1 MSKSEIPLFPLHAVL
16 FPGGALPLRIFEPR
30 YLDMVCGCMKK
41 GTGFG
46 VCLIRE
52 GREIGEA
59 ALVYDIGTFARIAD
73 WRTRHD
79 GLLGITA
86 VGERRFR
93 TLRTE
98 VQQNQLVVAEVEFV
112 PDDPVVEIPERF
124 LSMAELLRRVI
135 EQIGDRYAP
144 RERNYQ
150 DAGWVGCRLAELL
163 PLPLDQKQ
171 YLLQLADPEQR
182 LERLCGMLEG
192 LDIV

>member
-30 YLDMVCGCMKK
+30 YLDMVSGCMKH

-46 VCLIRE
+46 ICLIRE

-59 ALVYDIGTFARIAD
+59 ALVHEVGTFARIAD

-93 TLRTE
+93 ILRTE
-98 VQQNQLVVAEVEFV
+98 VQQNQLVVAEVEFL
-112 PDDPVVEIPERF
+112 PDDPVAEIPERF
-124 LSMAELLRRVI
+124 LPMAKLLRRVI
-135 EQIGDRYAP
+135 DQIGDRYASE
-144 RERNYQ
+144 ERNYR
-150 DAGWVGCRLAELL
+150 DAGWVGRRLAELL

-182 LERLCGMLEG
+182 LERLYGMLEG
-192 LDIV
+192 LDIA